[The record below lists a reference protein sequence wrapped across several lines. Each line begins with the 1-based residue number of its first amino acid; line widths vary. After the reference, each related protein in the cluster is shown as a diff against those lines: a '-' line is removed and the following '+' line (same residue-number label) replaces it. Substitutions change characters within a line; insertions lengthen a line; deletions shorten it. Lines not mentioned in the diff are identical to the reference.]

1 MGEILAGP
9 LEGKAGILTAGID
22 LAEIRRGKF
31 DFDVTGHY
39 MRPDVF
45 RLAVNTA
52 PQPAV
57 TWAAQP
63 GDGAKDEPA

>member
-1 MGEILAGP
+1 MKLLDFAP
-9 LEGKAGILTAGID
+9 A
-22 LAEIRRGKF
+22 IRSKF

-63 GDGAKDEPA
+63 ADDSKDEPA